1 LDLLAAADCDPI
13 VVVVPEDLLEPA
25 RGMTGGRD
33 GVEVVAGGPNRRESI
48 YAGLKMVT
56 SEVVVIHDAARP
68 FATVEMV
75 TDAVTALDDWD
86 AVVTGIILEDTIKRV
101 DQNAVIKTIDRAGLW
116 RIQTPQ
122 VFRTSVLKGAHER
135 AHRDGLEA
143 SDDAQIVEHYGG
155 RVGVV
160 QGRRDNIKLTFEE
173 DFSLAEAMAAARDR

>member
-25 RGMTGGRD
+25 RGLTGGRD

-86 AVVTGIILEDTIKRV
+86 AVVTGIILEDTIK
-101 DQNAVIKTIDRAGLW
+101 
-116 RIQTPQ
+116 
-122 VFRTSVLKGAHER
+122 
-135 AHRDGLEA
+135 
-143 SDDAQIVEHYGG
+143 
-155 RVGVV
+155 
-160 QGRRDNIKLTFEE
+160 
-173 DFSLAEAMAAARDR
+173 

>member
-1 LDLLAAADCDPI
+1 
-13 VVVVPEDLLEPA
+13 
-25 RGMTGGRD
+25 
-33 GVEVVAGGPNRRESI
+33 
-48 YAGLKMVT
+48 
-56 SEVVVIHDAARP
+56 
-68 FATVEMV
+68 
-75 TDAVTALDDWD
+75 
-86 AVVTGIILEDTIKRV
+86 
-101 DQNAVIKTIDRAGLW
+101 VIKTIDRAGLW